1 MFLRR
6 CWHNISM
13 VTLWFLPLLVI
24 YISSYIHNVPSV
36 FKSLDHRYGFE
47 CFHMQRKLSKNVF
60 VHVRTNYEMELEPC
74 DDCIVASCWHAVQD
88 NFFPDTVKHSLGN
101 SFTLCSGVTI
111 LVSCSCLG
119 ALIPLLSWG
128 RFWATR
134 HLHESLD
141 FIGTLKTYSIDLL
154 LCLDMNYQNP
164 AHRTIS
170 TELTTTKESKD
181 IRM

>member
-1 MFLRR
+1 MYHYDFYLFWSSTSR
-6 CWHNISM
+6 
-13 VTLWFLPLLVI
+13 VTSTVYP
-24 YISSYIHNVPSV
+24 V
-36 FKSLDHRYGFE
+36 FSRASTID
-47 CFHMQRKLSKNVF
+47 MALSTFICRENWAKNVF
-60 VHVRTNYEMELEPC
+60 VHVRTICEMELESC

-111 LVSCSCLG
+111 LVSCARLG
-119 ALIPLLSWG
+119 AFIRLLSWR

-154 LCLDMNYQNP
+154 SCLETNYQNP
-164 AHRTIS
+164 ARRTIG

-181 IRM
+181 IYVCRQKVIVT